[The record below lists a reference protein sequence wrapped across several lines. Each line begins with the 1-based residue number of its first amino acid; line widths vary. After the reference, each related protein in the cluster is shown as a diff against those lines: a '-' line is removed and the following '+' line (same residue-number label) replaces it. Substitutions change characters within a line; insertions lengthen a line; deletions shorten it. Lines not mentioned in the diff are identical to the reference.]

1 MSCGPGGRGFGSFTV
16 RRVNM
21 KKIVVVSALLAS
33 FICNVAWAK
42 CAKKDAE
49 EKVNWA
55 CGLIESKGKEA
66 LPEINKMR
74 YCGDNYVW
82 IQDTADD
89 IKMVQHPTKPKLN
102 GQSIKEQRDEN
113 KFQLFYEFHK
123 MATAKPAGGWV
134 DYVWAKPGAEK
145 ATPKTSFV
153 KLCKGGQKWVAGS
166 GVWKDDI

>member
-1 MSCGPGGRGFGSFTV
+1 MKLFLGAAILALGMS
-16 RRVNM
+16 
-21 KKIVVVSALLAS
+21 
-33 FICNVAWAK
+33 NVAWAK
-42 CAKKDAE
+42 CGKKDAE
-49 EKVNWA
+49 AKVNWA
-55 CGLIESKGKEA
+55 CGLIEAKGKDA

-74 YCGDNYVW
+74 FCGDNYVW
-82 IQDTADD
+82 IQDTGEN

-102 GQSIKEQRDEN
+102 GQTIQEHRDEN

-153 KLCKGGQKWVAGS
+153 KLCKGTTKWVAGS
-166 GVWKDDI
+166 GVWKDDM